1 MVLLQDTLIICMIKL
16 LCLFWVTV
24 TFSRM
29 LLYFSLIVFR
39 LKFFLPFILFHWRNF
54 LLFFYSRVPSSLGF
68 IFLMIFL
75 NFISLSWIITTFLRF
90 FWFISMMLF
99 LISFSKFLRVCFE
112 TLGYSFHLFYG
123 QFFLAC
129 CRCLQ
134 EYYSAPYSLFLC
146 KILSEVDCDP
156 CLLLI
161 FM

>member
-1 MVLLQDTLIICMIKL
+1 M
-16 LCLFWVTV
+16 FWVTV

-39 LKFFLPFILFHWRNF
+39 LNFFSYSSCFTEEIFYFFFH
-54 LLFFYSRVPSSLGF
+54 SHVPSSLHF

-75 NFISLSWIITTFLRF
+75 NFISLSWIITTFLRL
-90 FWFISMMLF
+90 FWFISMTLF

-112 TLGYSFHLFYG
+112 TLHYSFHLFYG